1 MVLRP
6 KNEARVA
13 RGGGGSLE
21 LEPPFT
27 SAVRSVLSRWGT
39 TASGAASG
47 SLIDAFGVT
56 FAPADDA
63 PVPPRPMRAGGRPEA
78 THFWANDKV
87 WKESQGATQSSK
99 RRPDV

>member
-27 SAVRSVLSRWGT
+27 SAVRSVL
-39 TASGAASG
+39 
-47 SLIDAFGVT
+47 DEFVT
-56 FAPADDA
+56 FL
-63 PVPPRPMRAGGRPEA
+63 
-78 THFWANDKV
+78 
-87 WKESQGATQSSK
+87 
-99 RRPDV
+99 